1 MPALDD
7 QIDDLFDTYFYHVTT
22 PEMWEQIRKEGL
34 RADKNGNI
42 SALTTNHPD
51 IVNQYA
57 TQRFDATDI
66 VIIRFNPC
74 NLGIYLEK
82 QPDGLSLSAENYII
96 EIRTNLIGPLL
107 LEKDSERRIDRS
119 LKKTSPPINEQV
131 NA

>member
-7 QIDDLFDTYFYHVTT
+7 QIDDLFDTYFYHITT

-57 TQRFDATDI
+57 MQRFDATDI

-74 NLGIYLEK
+74 NLGIYPEK
-82 QPDGLSLSAENYII
+82 ESNAPSLQADSYIV

-107 LEKDSERRIDRS
+107 LEKDMPSA
-119 LKKTSPPINEQV
+119 Q
-131 NA
+131 